1 MGHRFFGKIK
11 TGFSHMS
18 RENTDG
24 KTNAASKFIGDV
36 NRSMTCE
43 SNVFHFFSMVN
54 SILQIKL
61 AIYRSE

>member
-1 MGHRFFGKIK
+1 
-11 TGFSHMS
+11 MS
-18 RENTDG
+18 LENTDG